1 MKQNEFKSKGLKS
14 KSGDN
19 PLSKETHVIELFASV
34 ASKCTISNVYE
45 LPDDYNI
52 DRIVIMPVNNGTTF
66 VYWELTNR
74 LLNSKL
80 HEINVGS
87 IKPVIKIFEIE
98 QGRQKEIYSFEVKE
112 KIGNRYIKHNTSFK
126 PLVADVGILKEGKF
140 IELLKSKTISKPSFE
155 TQETEDEIWM
165 EKTKDIYRFI
175 KLPGSKI
182 TNIITH
188 HSKESELLK
197 HYRELTKLHKGHL
210 SSEKLFK

>member
-1 MKQNEFKSKGLKS
+1 MKQNEFKSKGLKN
-14 KSGDN
+14 KSGDK
-19 PLSKETHVIELFASV
+19 PHSKEKHVIELFASV
-34 ASKCTISNVYE
+34 ASKCTISNGYE
-45 LPDDYNI
+45 LPNDYNI
-52 DRIVIMPVNNGTTF
+52 DRIVIMPVNNDTTF

-87 IKPVIKIFEIE
+87 VKPVIKIFEIE
-98 QGRQKEIYSFEVKE
+98 QGRQ
-112 KIGNRYIKHNTSFK
+112 NIKHNTSFK

-155 TQETEDEIWM
+155 TKETEDEIWM

-182 TNIITH
+182 TNVITP

-197 HYRELTKLHKGHL
+197 YYRELTKLHKDHL

>member
-1 MKQNEFKSKGLKS
+1 MKQNEFKSKGLQNN
-14 KSGDN
+14 SGDKL
-19 PLSKETHVIELFASV
+19 LSDETHVIELLASV
-34 ASKCTISNVYE
+34 ASKYSILDAYE
-45 LPDDYNI
+45 IPHAYNI
-52 DRIVIMPVNNGTTF
+52 DKIVIMPVNDETSF
-66 VYWELTNR
+66 IYWELTDR
-74 LLNSKL
+74 LLKSKL
-80 HEINVGS
+80 QELNVGS
-87 IKPVIKIFEIE
+87 ANLVIKIFEIE
-98 QGRQKEIYSFEVKE
+98 QNCRKEIYSFKIKE
-112 KIGNRYIKHNTSFK
+112 RIGKHYIKCHTSFK
-126 PLVADVGILKEGKF
+126 PLVADAGILKEGKF

>member
-1 MKQNEFKSKGLKS
+1 MKQNEFKSKGLKN
-14 KSGDN
+14 KSGDK
-19 PLSKETHVIELFASV
+19 PPSKEKHVIELFASV
-34 ASKCTISNVYE
+34 ASNCTISNGYE
-45 LPDDYNI
+45 LPNDYNI
-52 DRIVIMPVNNGTTF
+52 DRIVIMPVNNDTTF

-87 IKPVIKIFEIE
+87 VKPVIKIFEIE

-112 KIGNRYIKHNTSFK
+112 KIGNRYIKYNTSFK
-126 PLVADVGILKEGKF
+126 PLVAGVGILKEGKF

-155 TQETEDEIWM
+155 TKETEDEIWM
-165 EKTKDIYRFI
+165 EKTKDMYRFI

-188 HSKESELLK
+188 HSEESELLK
-197 HYRELTKLHKGHL
+197 YYRELTKLHKDHL